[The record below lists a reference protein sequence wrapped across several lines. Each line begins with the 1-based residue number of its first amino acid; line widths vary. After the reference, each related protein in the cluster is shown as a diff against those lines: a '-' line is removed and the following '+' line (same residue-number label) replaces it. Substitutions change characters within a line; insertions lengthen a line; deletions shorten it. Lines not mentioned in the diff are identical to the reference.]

1 MAGEPALSFIVLG
14 PDGRDGHS
22 ALSQLASELR
32 TLRRRTE
39 LLVTSRDPQL
49 LRRALR
55 SASAELVCIW
65 DPDQSSLQALLIEK
79 CIQNLPTVWEVALQ
93 SPASRQPNVPLLV
106 LRKRTAIEVFARLQ
120 ATASPL
126 LAALLVA
133 RAWGYREVA
142 LSPNPGALSGN
153 HVRRLKPWGTRA
165 LYIRAADWAQQKTV
179 QAARKATRRRRATLR
194 VLILAG
200 TVALGW
206 WLVWL
211 VNLAHAASLPLYGL
225 LFLAQLINIF
235 QVVGYW
241 HAVWRLREPNRRKG
255 DIEGGVDVFI
265 TTYNEPIEIV
275 EPTLAA
281 AVAMH
286 RPHRT
291 YLLDDGRRPEMKD
304 LAHRYGAAWLT
315 RPDNRGHKAGNLNE
329 ALKRTDGDFFAVFDA
344 DHVPA
349 AEFLERLL
357 PWFRDADIAW
367 VQAPQFYAN
376 QHVSFTAGG
385 AMDQQ
390 AIFFGPVCEGMDGLD
405 GVICCGTNFVMRR
418 AAVEEIGG
426 FREDSVTEDAAT
438 GLALHARG
446 WRSRYINEPL
456 ASGLAPED
464 LPSFLKQQRR
474 WAQGNLEMLVR
485 GLHTLNRVRPA
496 LGVQYAWAASNYLS
510 GVSVLVYIA
519 LPCIFLLFG
528 VQTVKLTTSD
538 DFIAHFLPYIFLT
551 VFIFVRSLDGHLRLR
566 SVQVSFGLFPVHLS
580 ALASAIAG
588 RRIGF
593 AVTPK
598 VAQGGSAYVLVI
610 PQLAAIALSLI
621 SIPVGLHRVVDAS
634 AVTNSC
640 WALFNIAMLAGIV
653 RAASGQRVA
662 EPILSTAQEAA

>member
-1 MAGEPALSFIVLG
+1 MPALSFIILGPEG
-14 PDGRDGHS
+14 PDGQYR
-22 ALSQLASELR
+22 LSQLAGELR
-32 TLRRRTE
+32 TLKRRTE
-39 LLVTSRDPQL
+39 LLVTGTDPQL

-55 SASAELVCIW
+55 SASADLVCIW
-65 DPDQSSLQALLIEK
+65 DPDQCSLQASQIEK
-79 CIQNLPTVWEVALQ
+79 FIQNLPTIWEVAL
-93 SPASRQPNVPLLV
+93 PTPTNRRAVVPLLI
-106 LRKRTAIEVFARLQ
+106 LRKHTAIEVFARLQ

-142 LSPNPGALSGN
+142 LSPDPGAASGN
-153 HVRRLKPWGTRA
+153 HVQRLTRWGTRA
-165 LYIRAADWAQQKTV
+165 LYTRAADWAQQKDV
-179 QAARKATRRRRATLR
+179 QAARKASRRRRATLR

-206 WLVWL
+206 WLGWL
-211 VNLAHAASLPLYGL
+211 VNFTHAASIPLYGL
-225 LFLAQLINIF
+225 LVLAQLINIF

-241 HAVWRLREPNRRKG
+241 LAVWRLREPSRRKG
-255 DIEGGVDVFI
+255 DIEGDVDVFI

-275 EPTLAA
+275 ESTLAA
-281 AVAMH
+281 AVAMR

-291 YLLDDGRRPEMKD
+291 YLLDDGRRTEMEQ
-304 LAHRYGAAWLT
+304 LAHRYGAVWLT

-344 DHVPA
+344 DHVPDA
-349 AEFLERLL
+349 VFLERLL

-405 GVICCGTNFVMRR
+405 AVICCGTNFVMRR
-418 AAVEEIGG
+418 AAVDEVGG
-426 FREDSVTEDAAT
+426 FKEDSVTEDAAT

-446 WRSRYINEPL
+446 WRSRYINERL
-456 ASGLAPED
+456 ADGLAPED
-464 LPSFLKQQRR
+464 LASFLKQQRR

-485 GLHTLNRVRPA
+485 GLYTLNRVRPA
-496 LGVQYAWAASNYLS
+496 VGVQYAWAASNYLS

-528 VQTVKLTTSD
+528 VQTVKLTNSD

-580 ALASAIAG
+580 ALLSAIGG
-588 RRIGF
+588 RRIAF

-598 VAQGGSAYVLVI
+598 IAQGGSAYVLVI

-621 SIPVGLHRVVDAS
+621 SIPVGLHRDVDAS
-634 AVTNSC
+634 AITNSC

-653 RAASGQRVA
+653 RAASGYRAA
-662 EPILSTAQEAA
+662 EPILSRVQEAA

>member
-1 MAGEPALSFIVLG
+1 MPALSFIVLG
-14 PDGRDGHS
+14 PEGRDGQDR
-22 ALSQLASELR
+22 LSQFARDLR

-39 LLVTSRDPQL
+39 LLVTSAEPQL
-49 LRRALR
+49 LRQAIR
-55 SASAELVCIW
+55 SASGELVCIW
-65 DPDQSSLQALLIEK
+65 DPDLCSVEADQVEK
-79 CIQNLPTVWEVALQ
+79 SVENLPATWEIALH
-93 SPASRQPNVPLLV
+93 PVGRQPHVPLMV
-106 LRKRTAIEVFARLQ
+106 LTKRMAIEVFDRLQ
-120 ATASPL
+120 ASASPL
-126 LAALLVA
+126 LAALVIT

-142 LSPNPGALSGN
+142 LSPDPGRSTG
-153 HVRRLKPWGTRA
+153 HPVRRLKWWGTRA
-165 LYIRAADWAQQKTV
+165 LHTRAGDWAEQQPV
-179 QAARKATRRRRATLR
+179 QVARKASRRRRTTLR
-194 VLILAG
+194 ILIIAG

-206 WLVWL
+206 WLLWL
-211 VNLAHAASLPLYGL
+211 LNFGHAASLPLYGL
-225 LFLAQLINIF
+225 LVLAQLINIF
-235 QVVGYW
+235 QVLGYW
-241 HAVWRLREPNRRKG
+241 HAAWRLREPSRRQG
-255 DIEGGVDVFI
+255 DIEGEVDVFI

-275 EPTLAA
+275 ESTLAA
-281 AVAMH
+281 AVAMR

-291 YLLDDGRRPEMKD
+291 YLLDDGRRFEMGQ
-304 LAHRYGAAWLT
+304 LADRYGATWLT

-329 ALKRTDGDFFAVFDA
+329 ALKRTHGDFFAVFDA
-344 DHVPA
+344 DHVPDPA
-349 AEFLERLL
+349 FLERLL
-357 PWFRDADIAW
+357 PWFRNTDIAW

-376 QHVSFTAGG
+376 QDVSFTAGG

-405 GVICCGTNFVMRR
+405 AVICCGTNFLMRR
-418 AAVEEIGG
+418 AAVDEIGG
-426 FREDSVTEDAAT
+426 FKEDSVTEDAAT

-446 WRSRYINEPL
+446 WRSRYINERL
-456 ASGLAPED
+456 ADGLAPED
-464 LPSFLKQQRR
+464 LASFLKQQRR

-485 GLHTLNRVRPA
+485 GLNTLNTLRPA

-519 LPCIFLLFG
+519 LPCIFLLLG
-528 VQTVKLTTSD
+528 VQTVRLTTSD

-580 ALASAIAG
+580 ALASAIVG

-662 EPILSTAQEAA
+662 EVVLARAEEAA

>member
-1 MAGEPALSFIVLG
+1 MAGVPTLSFIVIG
-14 PDGRDGHS
+14 PEGRDGQVR
-22 ALSQLASELR
+22 LSQLADELR
-32 TLRRRTE
+32 ALKKRTE
-39 LLVTSRDPQL
+39 LLVTSPDPQL

-55 SASAELVCIW
+55 SATADLVCIW
-65 DPDQSSLQALLIEK
+65 DPDHCLLQPSQIEK
-79 CIQNLPTVWEVALQ
+79 FTQNLPSVWEVAVQ
-93 SPASRQPNVPLLV
+93 SPNNRQPLVPLLV
-106 LRKRTAIEVFARLQ
+106 FRKETAIEVFARLQ
-120 ATASPL
+120 DTASPL

-142 LSPNPGALSGN
+142 LSPDPVAPSTG
-153 HVRRLKPWGTRA
+153 HVRRFKRWGTRA
-165 LYIRAADWAQQKTV
+165 LYTRAVDWAQQKDV
-179 QAARKATRRRRATLR
+179 QAARKTSRRRRTTLR

-200 TVALGW
+200 TPALGW
-206 WLVWL
+206 WLLWL
-211 VNLAHAASLPLYGL
+211 ANFRHAASLPLYGL
-225 LFLAQLINIF
+225 LVLAQLINIF

-241 HAVWRLREPNRRKG
+241 HAVWRLREPSRRKG
-255 DIEGGVDVFI
+255 DIEGDMDVFI

-275 EPTLAA
+275 ESTLAA

-291 YLLDDGRRPEMKD
+291 YLLDDGRRQEMEQ
-304 LAHRYGAAWLT
+304 LAHRYGAVWLT

-344 DHVPA
+344 DHVPDA
-349 AEFLERLL
+349 AFLERLL

-376 QHVSFTAGG
+376 QDVSFTAGG

-405 GVICCGTNFVMRR
+405 GVICCGTNFAMRR
-418 AAVEEIGG
+418 AAIDEIGG
-426 FREDSVTEDAAT
+426 FKENSVTEDAAT

-446 WRSRYINEPL
+446 WRSRYINERL
-456 ASGLAPED
+456 ADGLAPED
-464 LPSFLKQQRR
+464 LPAFLKQQRR

-485 GLHTLNRVRPA
+485 GLSTLNSVRPA

-580 ALASAIAG
+580 ALISAIVG
-588 RRIGF
+588 RQIGF

-598 VAQGGSAYVLVI
+598 VAQGGSAYTLVI

-621 SIPVGLHRVVDAS
+621 SIPVGLHRVIDAS
-634 AVTNSC
+634 AITNSC

-653 RAASGQRVA
+653 RAASGQRAAAPMLAKVR
-662 EPILSTAQEAA
+662 EAA

>member
-1 MAGEPALSFIVLG
+1 MAGVPALSFIVLG
-14 PDGRDGHS
+14 PEGRDGQHR
-22 ALSQLASELR
+22 LSQLASNLR
-32 TLRRRTE
+32 TLKKRTE
-39 LLVTSRDPQL
+39 VLVTSPDPQL

-55 SASAELVCIW
+55 SASADFVCIW
-65 DPDQSSLQALLIEK
+65 DPDQCSLEAPQIEK
-79 CIQNLPTVWEVALQ
+79 FIQNLPTVWEVAVQ
-93 SPASRQPNVPLLV
+93 SPRNRQPFVPLLV
-106 LRKRTAIEVFARLQ
+106 LRKHTAIEVFARLQ

-142 LSPNPGALSGN
+142 LSLDPGAPSGN
-153 HVRRLKPWGTRA
+153 HVRRLTRWGTRA
-165 LYIRAADWAQQKTV
+165 LYTRAGDWAQQKDV

-200 TVALGW
+200 TAALGW

-211 VNLAHAASLPLYGL
+211 VNFTHAASLPLYGL
-225 LFLAQLINIF
+225 LVLAQLINIF

-241 HAVWRLREPNRRKG
+241 HAVWRLREPSRRNG
-255 DIEGGVDVFI
+255 DIEGDVDVLI

-275 EPTLAA
+275 ESTLAA

-291 YLLDDGRRPEMKD
+291 YLLDDGRRPEMEQ
-304 LAHRYGAAWLT
+304 LAHRYGAEWLT

-344 DHVPA
+344 DHVPDA
-349 AEFLERLL
+349 TFLERLL
-357 PWFRDADIAW
+357 PWFRDAEIAW

-376 QHVSFTAGG
+376 QDVSFTAGG

-405 GVICCGTNFVMRR
+405 AVICCGTNFVMRR
-418 AAVEEIGG
+418 AAVDEIGG
-426 FREDSVTEDAAT
+426 FKEDSVTEDAAT

-446 WRSRYINEPL
+446 WRSRYINERL
-456 ASGLAPED
+456 ADGLAPED

-485 GLHTLNRVRPA
+485 GLHTMNRLRPA
-496 LGVQYAWAASNYLS
+496 LGIQYAWAASNYLS
-510 GVSVLVYIA
+510 GVSVLIYIT
-519 LPCIFLLFG
+519 LPCIFLLVG
-528 VQTVKLTTSD
+528 VQTVKLTSSD

-551 VFIFVRSLDGHLRLR
+551 VFIFVRSLDGQLRLR

-580 ALASAIAG
+580 ALASAIVG
-588 RRIGF
+588 RRIAF

-598 VAQGGSAYVLVI
+598 VAKGGSAYMLVI

-634 AVTNSC
+634 AITNSC

-653 RAASGQRVA
+653 RAASGHRAA
-662 EPILSTAQEAA
+662 EPVLSRAQEAA